1 MDNLLTITVDYDKKE
16 EVRLSL
22 SFFVILRRPLQLFL
36 PSIKRNV

>member
-22 SFFVILRRPLQLFL
+22 SYFCNTKKTASVVPAFH
-36 PSIKRNV
+36 

>member
-22 SFFVILRRPLQLFL
+22 SFFYNTKKTASVVSAFH
-36 PSIKRNV
+36 

>member
-22 SFFVILRRPLQLFL
+22 SFFYNTKKVESVVSTFH
-36 PSIKRNV
+36 